1 MAENEKLNLING
13 DEVRLIYRGNGS
25 YSVQLMR
32 QPQSGTDVTLLN
44 GARSAPVAD
53 VMDYLKQV
61 L

>member
-1 MAENEKLNLING
+1 MADNEKLDLIDG

-32 QPQSGTDVTLLN
+32 QPRSGTNVTLLN

-53 VMDYLKQV
+53 VLDYLKQA